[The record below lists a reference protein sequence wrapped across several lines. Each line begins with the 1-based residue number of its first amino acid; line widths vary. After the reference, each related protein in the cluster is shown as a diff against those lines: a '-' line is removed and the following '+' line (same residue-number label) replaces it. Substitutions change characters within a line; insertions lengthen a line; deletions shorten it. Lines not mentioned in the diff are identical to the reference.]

1 MPKPICFMVMP
12 FRTKPTGAVAPAPA
26 PASVDFDA
34 LWNKAFL
41 PVIEGLGYQPVRA
54 DQDLG
59 ALIIKDMLE
68 RLFFSDLM
76 LADLTIP
83 NGNVYYE
90 IGVRHAVKQD
100 NCVLLSADWSSQLF
114 DLEQI
119 RQARYPLPDGA
130 VSDAAAAAVRAA
142 IAPAIE
148 KMAAGTS
155 PVFETLPG
163 YPTNVQPERASV
175 IRGFLD
181 EISAFQAMV
190 RAVRAAPQADQAART
205 RELRDRFPAADMK
218 LPSVALDLVYLLRDH
233 VGWPE
238 TMAYIDALPAAI
250 KNLPILREQRC
261 LAQSKFGD
269 HVAAIGALE
278 ELVAVSGDSSE
289 RQGLLGGSYKRL
301 YRTAAAPADKLR
313 YLGKAIEHY
322 ERGMWLD
329 LNDYY
334 PSCNLPQ
341 LYRERGHRG
350 DDERARAAAT
360 VAKLACERAIARG
373 ADDTWTRPTLVGLQF
388 HAGAVDAIDELCD
401 RIATDGPAAWM
412 LESTLADLT
421 EIVRTTPDPTTRAG
435 LDQALT
441 RLRALLPAAPA

>member
-12 FRTKPTGAVAPAPA
+12 FRTKSTGAVAPA

-34 LWNKAFL
+34 LWTKAFL

-68 RLFFSDLM
+68 RLFFSDLV

-90 IGVRHAVKQD
+90 VGVRHAIKQD

-163 YPTNVQPERASV
+163 YPTKVQPERASV

-181 EISAFQAMV
+181 EISAFQATV
-190 RAVRAAPQADQAART
+190 RAVRAAPQAERAARA
-205 RELRDRFPAADMK
+205 REVRDRFPPASTK
-218 LPSVALDLVYLLRDH
+218 LASVALDLAFLLRDQA
-233 VGWPE
+233 GWSE
-238 TMAYIDALPAAI
+238 MLTYIDALPASI
-250 KNLPILREQRC
+250 RTMPIFREQRC
-261 LAQSKFGD
+261 LAQSQAGD
-269 HVAAIGALE
+269 HLAAIGALE
-278 ELVAVSGDSSE
+278 ELVAVGGDSPE
-289 RQGLLGGSYKRL
+289 RQGLLGGRYKRL
-301 YRTAAAPADKLR
+301 YRAAQADADKAR
-313 YLGKAIEHY
+313 YLGKAITHY
-322 ERGMWLD
+322 DRGMMLD

-341 LYRERGHRG
+341 LYRERGRRG

-360 VAKLACERAIARG
+360 VARLACDRAIARG
-373 ADDTWTRPTLVGLQF
+373 ADDVWTRPTLLGLAF
-388 HAGAVDAIDELCD
+388 YAGDVDAIDELCD
-401 RIATDGPAAWM
+401 RIATEGIAAWV
-412 LESTLADLT
+412 LETTLADLT
-421 EIVRTTPDPTTRAG
+421 EIVRTTPDPAIKTE
-435 LDQALT
+435 LD
-441 RLRALLPAAPA
+441 RALARLKALMPIAM